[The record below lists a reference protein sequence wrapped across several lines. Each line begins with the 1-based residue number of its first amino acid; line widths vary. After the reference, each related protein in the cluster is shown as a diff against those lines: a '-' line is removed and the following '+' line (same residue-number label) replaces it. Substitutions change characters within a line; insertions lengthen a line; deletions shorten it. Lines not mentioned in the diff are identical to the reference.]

1 MMYLYRSGS
10 PGTIRIGIQGV
21 TQSSDN
27 QGYVNNGTFLTYVD
41 LTGTAI
47 STSPSLQLFTFASP
61 ISLSAGT
68 YAVVFKNESGLFNGS
83 NRCIVASTMAVNTSG
98 TIGEIGGNN
107 SSSTSTG
114 GTVQS
119 YCSMRGALRTYGYP
133 YATFTSIIVTTPN
146 QLGNKIRLTA
156 NSAGYYDVSG
166 IISRLTA
173 AIVGCSLKIYD
184 DTLTEIGSISLPN
197 NQGATQRL
205 GEFYFTSPV
214 RLYPDRDYYVVCA
227 GTQQSNYYTLLAQS
241 DNSAFTAHDF
251 QYCSRATASGAFTM
265 TSGRVAELG
274 LIIED
279 QTTVNPAYIPTERN
293 ASTITIAPGSTS
305 QSIELY
311 LGATGLTASTS
322 GLSARYNRTRTA
334 SVDIP
339 LVARVID
346 GTAPTGG
353 WIAGGFAEVDS
364 VNMPGVYRL
373 DLPDAALAAGADD
386 VTVVVRGASGTNGAV
401 MTIKLSSGGLTGAQ
415 TATAVWGASVSGYTS
430 ASEFG
435 GVINETRNV
444 VDSTPT
450 LVWDEFKVDHTTPGT
465 FGDYLD
471 TKVSTGADT
480 SRIQLRQGPFLIRQN
495 ASEGLITE
503 VNQFLST
510 VPNIEIVLIDSSGG
524 SVSVSGST
532 LVMRVRNQAGT
543 AVVNNITPTVAYADG
558 GVIRWTP
565 NLSWTALGVTTAGT
579 YRIVVERT
587 MGTVTT
593 TFGPFLV
600 QLSSG

>member
-1 MMYLYRSGS
+1 MAASNNVGVGDYVLGYRTAS
-10 PGTIRIGIQGV
+10 
-21 TQSSDN
+21 
-27 QGYVNNGTFLTYVD
+27 QGYYGVIMPLSD
-41 LTGTAI
+41 ETGINIEMGARFVV
-47 STSPSLQLFTFASP
+47 PSGQYSSIECLGIRNKSNA
-61 ISLSAGT
+61 AGQQT
-68 YAVVFKNESGLFNGS
+68 
-83 NRCIVASTMAVNTSG
+83 
-98 TIGEIGGNN
+98 
-107 SSSTSTG
+107 
-114 GTVQS
+114 
-119 YCSMRGALRTYGYP
+119 
-133 YATFTSIIVTTPN
+133 
-146 QLGNKIRLTA
+146 
-156 NSAGYYDVSG
+156 
-166 IISRLTA
+166 
-173 AIVGCSLKIYD
+173 
-184 DTLTEIGSISLPN
+184 
-197 NQGATQRL
+197 
-205 GEFYFTSPV
+205 V
-214 RLYPDRDYYVVCA
+214 RLYDASNNVIASATPKYDISVGRAIYDTYWDTAVNLTAGATYYWGTVCPSTTQFISVVSVDA
-227 GTQQSNYYTLLAQS
+227 VTDWLADTSWQFAKARRTTPVTGAWTITTTENYEHQLI
-241 DNSAFTAHDF
+241 
-251 QYCSRATASGAFTM
+251 
-265 TSGRVAELG
+265 LG
-274 LIIED
+274 DAIAAVPPYL
-279 QTTVNPAYIPTERN
+279 PTERN
-293 ASTITIAPGSTS
+293 ASTITIAPASTS

-311 LGATGLTASTS
+311 LGVTGLTFASS
-322 GLSARYNRTRTA
+322 GLTARYNRTRTP
-334 SVDIP
+334 SVNIP

-353 WIAGGFAEVDS
+353 WTAGGFAEVDS